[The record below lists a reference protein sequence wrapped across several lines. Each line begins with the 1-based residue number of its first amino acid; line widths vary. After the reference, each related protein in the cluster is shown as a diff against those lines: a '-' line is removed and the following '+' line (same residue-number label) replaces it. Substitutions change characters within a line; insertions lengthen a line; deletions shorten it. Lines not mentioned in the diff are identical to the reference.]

1 METAESLKR
10 KIGVAEELKSV
21 TRTMK
26 ALAAASIRQYERAV
40 EALADYSY
48 AIETGLQIVL
58 RGQRDNVLKAK
69 AAPRSRPIAVVMGS
83 EQGMCGQINEQ
94 IVSYATGVLEGLNN
108 GTDQRVVL
116 AVGTRAASLLADS
129 GIAVQEVFSVPCCV
143 SGIVPLVQ
151 NLLTKI
157 EDLRTLFKLDQVI
170 VFHNRHVSNT
180 TFSPHQAHL
189 LPIDREWLRELQSR
203 EWRCRTLPMF
213 TMDWDRLFSALIWHY
228 LFTSV
233 YRAVAESLAS
243 ENAARLAAMERADKN
258 IEEHLAELNLHY
270 HQSRQTSI
278 TEELLDI
285 VSGFAALTSKQA

>member
-10 KIGVAEELKSV
+10 KIGVAEDLKSV

-58 RGQRDNVLKAK
+58 RGRRDNVLKAK

-94 IVSYATGVLEGLNN
+94 IVSYARDALSELNN
-108 GTDQRVVL
+108 EADQLVVL
-116 AVGTRAASLLADS
+116 AVGMRAASLLDES
-129 GIAVQEVFSVPCCV
+129 GIAVQEVFSVPGSV
-143 SGIVPLVQ
+143 SGLVPLVQ
-151 NLLTKI
+151 DLLTKI
-157 EDLRTLFKLDQVI
+157 EELRTRLKLDQVI

-180 TFSPHQAHL
+180 TFFPHKKQL
-189 LPIDREWLRELQSR
+189 LPIDLEWLRELQSR

-213 TMDWDRLFSALIWHY
+213 TMDWDRLFSDLIWHY

-233 YRAVAESLAS
+233 YRALAESLAS
-243 ENAARLAAMERADKN
+243 ENAARLAAMARANKN
-258 IEEHLAELNLHY
+258 IEERLEELNLLY

-285 VSGFAALTSKQA
+285 VSGFEALTSKHA